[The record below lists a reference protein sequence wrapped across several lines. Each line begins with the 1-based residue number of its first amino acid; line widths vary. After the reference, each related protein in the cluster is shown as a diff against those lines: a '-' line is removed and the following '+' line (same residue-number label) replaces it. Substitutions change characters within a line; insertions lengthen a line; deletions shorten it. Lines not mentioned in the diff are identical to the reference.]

1 MGDVPLGE
9 PLETILDADDLHTQE
24 TGADGGRS
32 NHAVDARSR
41 SSGHD
46 DGELLHGAIQAED
59 PFQVQTPS
67 PPPSIRINSR
77 PVLPSLLELLYPPAC
92 IACAKVMPVRAAF
105 CETCDLAVERL
116 PPSRCRTCAEPGTF
130 PRDTC
135 PRCHLSPP
143 PFTRAWAPFAHE
155 GPVARAIHRF
165 KYEDHPELAP
175 ALADCSP
182 PSAASSST
190 RPPPCSS
197 RFRCTTSATASAST
211 TRHSCCRASWPAP
224 PAARRPWDCS
234 AAPGRPGVRGLSEAE
249 RAQNVA
255 GAFTASPSVA
265 GREFLL
271 VDDVLTTGAT
281 VRAAATALRE
291 AGATRVEVITLA
303 RAFSL

>member
-1 MGDVPLGE
+1 MIP
-9 PLETILDADDLHTQE
+9 A
-24 TGADGGRS
+24 
-32 NHAVDARSR
+32 
-41 SSGHD
+41 
-46 DGELLHGAIQAED
+46 
-59 PFQVQTPS
+59 
-67 PPPSIRINSR
+67 
-77 PVLPSLLELLYPPAC
+77 LLELLYPPAC

-130 PRDTC
+130 PRDAC

-175 ALADCSP
+175 ALAELLASECRQFLDQA
-182 PSAASSST
+182 PSVLVALPLHDKRYRERKYDQTQLLSGELARATGREAPVGLLSRARET
-190 RPPPCSS
+190 R
-197 RFRCTTSATASAST
+197 RQ
-211 TRHSCCRASWPAP
+211 
-224 PAARRPWDCS
+224 
-234 AAPGRPGVRGLSEAE
+234 VGLSEAE

-255 GAFTASPSVA
+255 GAFTASASVA
-265 GREFLL
+265 GREVLL

-303 RAFSL
+303 RAFSLA

>member
-1 MGDVPLGE
+1 ML
-9 PLETILDADDLHTQE
+9 Q
-24 TGADGGRS
+24 
-32 NHAVDARSR
+32 
-41 SSGHD
+41 
-46 DGELLHGAIQAED
+46 
-59 PFQVQTPS
+59 
-67 PPPSIRINSR
+67 
-77 PVLPSLLELLYPPAC
+77 SLLELLYPPAC

-175 ALADCSP
+175 ALAELLASECRQFLEQA
-182 PSAASSST
+182 PSVLVAL
-190 RPPPCSS
+190 PLHDQ
-197 RFRCTTSATASAST
+197 RFRERKYDQTQLLAGELARATGREAPVGLLNRARE
-211 TRHSCCRASWPAP
+211 TRRQ
-224 PAARRPWDCS
+224 
-234 AAPGRPGVRGLSEAE
+234 VGLSEAE

-303 RAFSL
+303 RAFSLA